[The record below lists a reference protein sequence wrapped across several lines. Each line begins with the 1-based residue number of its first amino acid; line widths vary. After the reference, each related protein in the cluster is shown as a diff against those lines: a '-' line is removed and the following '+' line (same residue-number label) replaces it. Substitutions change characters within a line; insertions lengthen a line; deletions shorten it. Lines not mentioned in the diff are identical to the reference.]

1 MMTIR
6 RGGDGA
12 ETDEEED
19 EDEAEREGEDDEDGP
34 GASANSNHGNNH
46 TNHPLSNLQ
55 ALHPPP
61 HSRSKDCGLVSTQ
74 ECHCG
79 GKKHRQRRHL
89 IVRVGVWGVVW
100 VRDLGVES
108 FRFENDVQV
117 ANKKNNTK

>member
-1 MMTIR
+1 MRLSVRVRMMKMALAPIAIMATII
-6 RGGDGA
+6 
-12 ETDEEED
+12 
-19 EDEAEREGEDDEDGP
+19 P
-34 GASANSNHGNNH
+34 II
-46 TNHPLSNLQ
+46 PFSNLQ

-61 HSRSKDCGLVSTQ
+61 HSRSKGCGLVSTQ

-89 IVRVGVWGVVW
+89 MVRVGVWGVVW

-117 ANKKNNTK
+117 ANTKANTK